1 VTSDS
6 DGRPRRRFQRWAA
19 ANRLPTPTTAAL
31 VGGVLLT
38 AHGLV
43 AVLGGALAPHRPGAI
58 VSSQSF
64 AAPAAAPPL
73 GTDYLGRDLLS
84 RLLHGARYSLG
95 LALATTTLGFAV
107 GLFVG
112 FVAAEV
118 GGWTDFAISRGLD
131 VLISFPPL
139 LLALVVIATLGPSIV
154 VLVGT
159 VALIQANR
167 VARIARA
174 VAMGVAVQDF
184 VQIARAR
191 GERWPWIIA
200 REIWPNTLTPLAAEF
215 ALRMTFSVLFLSAL
229 SFLGLGV
236 QPPLADW
243 GLMVRENLSG
253 LYYGVLPAL
262 LPALAIAS
270 LTVGINLVV
279 DWLITGG
286 DRDIAGELLR

>member
-1 VTSDS
+1 VT
-6 DGRPRRRFQRWAA
+6 GRRLARGAA
-19 ANRLPTPTTAAL
+19 ALGLPTPTTAAL
-31 VGGVLLT
+31 LGGSLLA
-38 AHGLV
+38 AHALV
-43 AVLGGALAPHRPGAI
+43 AVLGGALAPHPPGAI

-64 AAPAAAPPL
+64 ATPSALPPL

-95 LALATTTLGFAV
+95 LALATTALGFLV
-107 GLFVG
+107 GLTVG

-139 LLALVVIATLGPSIV
+139 LLALVVIATLGPSV
-154 VLVGT
+154 AVLVGT

-174 VAMGVAVQDF
+174 IAMGVAAQDF
-184 VQIARAR
+184 VQVARAR

-229 SFLGLGV
+229 SFLGLGI

-243 GLMVRENLSG
+243 GLMVRENLAG

-279 DWLITGG
+279 DWLTTGS
-286 DRDIAGELLR
+286 DRDIAAELLR

>member
-1 VTSDS
+1 VT
-6 DGRPRRRFQRWAA
+6 GRLFGRWSAA
-19 ANRLPTPTTAAL
+19 LGLPTATTAAL
-31 VGGVLLT
+31 LGGSLLA
-38 AHGLV
+38 AHALV
-43 AVLGGALAPHRPGAI
+43 AVLGGALAPHPPGTI

-64 AAPAAAPPL
+64 ATPSAVPPL
-73 GTDYLGRDLLS
+73 GTDYLGRDLFS

-95 LALATTTLGFAV
+95 LALATTTLGFLV
-107 GLFVG
+107 GLTVG

-139 LLALVVIATLGPSIV
+139 LLALVVIATLGPSV
-154 VLVGT
+154 AVLIGT

-174 VAMGVAVQDF
+174 IAMGVAAQDF
-184 VQIARAR
+184 VQVARAR
-191 GERWPWIIA
+191 GERWPWIVA
-200 REIWPNTLTPLAAEF
+200 REIWPNTLTPRAAEF

-229 SFLGLGV
+229 SFLGLGI

-243 GLMVRENLSG
+243 GLMVRENLAG

-262 LPALAIAS
+262 LPALAIGT

-279 DWLITGG
+279 DWLTTGS
-286 DRDIAGELLR
+286 DRDIAAELLR

>member
-1 VTSDS
+1 VTCACD
-6 DGRPRRRFQRWAA
+6 AA
-19 ANRLPTPTTAAL
+19 ARRTLARWCAAIGLPTPTTAARL
-31 VGGVLLT
+31 GLALLAT
-38 AHGLV
+38 HVLV
-43 AVLGGALAPHRPGAI
+43 AALGGALAPHPPGAI

-64 AAPAAAPPL
+64 ASPAATPLL
-73 GTDYLGRDLLS
+73 GTDYLGRDLFS

-95 LALATTTLGFAV
+95 LALATTSIGFAA

-118 GGWTDFAISRGLD
+118 GGWTDFAISRLLD

-139 LLALVVIATLGPSIV
+139 LLALVVIATLGPSVV

-174 VAMGVAVQDF
+174 IAMGVAAQDF
-184 VQIARAR
+184 VQVARAR
-191 GERWPWIIA
+191 GERWPWIVV
-200 REIWPNTLTPLAAEF
+200 REIWPNTVGPLAAEF

-229 SFLGLGV
+229 GFLGLGI

-243 GLMVRENLSG
+243 GLMVRENLAG

-279 DWLITGG
+279 DWLTAGS
-286 DRDIAGELLR
+286 DRDLAGDLLR